1 VLKVAFVRRRGQ
13 RDRVY
18 ATRSDGSS
26 TSWDF
31 PSYGDRLPHDLCHL
45 VVEDALRLDDGFWG
59 LIDNGADVRLVRNES
74 TLVRNGI
81 LLTEW
86 PDVDLSG
93 ILQAEAAVAKF
104 ASPIQSEDDQMLDAS
119 EFASSEDVVALRK
132 CLHELRTSWS
142 ELLDGRALH
151 LSFGVSG
158 ELDPPV
164 FGTCR
169 TYHGAGSRYG
179 CDA

>member
-26 TSWDF
+26 TAWDF
-31 PSYGDRLPHDLCHL
+31 PSYGDGLPHDLCHL

-59 LIDNGADVRLVRNES
+59 LIDKGADVRLVRNES
-74 TLVRNGI
+74 TLVRNGMP
-81 LLTEW
+81 LAEW

-93 ILQAEAAVAKF
+93 LMYAEAAVAEL
-104 ASPIQSEDDQMLDAS
+104 AGPIQSGDDQMLDAT

-132 CLHELRTSWS
+132 RLRDLRTTWS
-142 ELLDGRALH
+142 ELPDGKALH
-151 LSFGVSG
+151 LFFGGPGVI
-158 ELDPPV
+158 
-164 FGTCR
+164 
-169 TYHGAGSRYG
+169 
-179 CDA
+179 